1 MKNQK
6 TRIKKQKT
14 KIKNQESMFG
24 GKNQEEAIGVSN
36 KQFVSLH
43 LL

>member
-1 MKNQK
+1 MKQQE
-6 TRIKKQKT
+6 TRIKQQET
-14 KIKNQESMFG
+14 SIKNQESMFRD
-24 GKNQEEAIGVSN
+24 KNQEEAIGVSN